1 MCVCLCVNV
10 CVYMLIWWAG
20 WFLVVFFCPEICS
33 LQPSPQLHCVK
44 ACIKTFWSFSLQM
57 LYESWRDGSAVT
69 SAFCS
74 SRGLELVPVPVS
86 SGSRQTP
93 VLWQSLLHSMA
104 TWNALTYTDSHK
116 DMHTHV
122 IENKICLWKM
132 LYKSLKWAGG
142 VRVLLNSLN
151 SLVLGQPILFSVQCR

>member
-10 CVYMLIWWAG
+10 CVCMLIWWAG

-44 ACIKTFWSFSLQM
+44 ACIKYILKFQFTNVIWKLERWLGS
-57 LYESWRDGSAVT
+57 YERLLL
-69 SAFCS
+69 FQR
-74 SRGLELVPVPVS
+74 SRVGPIPVS
-86 SGSRQTP
+86 SRSRQTP
-93 VLWQSLLHSMA
+93 VLWQSLLRSMA

-132 LYKSLKWAGG
+132 LCKSLKWAGG
-142 VRVLLNSLN
+142 VRVLLDSLN